1 MTTRWLLRI
10 LWLAGGL
17 ALALASVREPALKRL
32 ARARILPLAEAT
44 APEAWYSGGFR
55 PDGVYPATT
64 RGLLPTRAANAGSW
78 VDGDQW
84 EGRAETAWYGATERR
99 FRVGVAGYPQRA
111 GCKLWVEFRAAD
123 DTVRRVDCPIIDPR
137 EEWNFWEVTRPAGA
151 TALRIVAEDRST
163 THSGWL
169 AFSQPFAAPPAILTA
184 AFLHAQVFT
193 TTALALAL
201 VWGPGLLLLGRSK
214 TPEFRTVLLLGAG
227 PLLLAAGGM
236 TIWLGGGIVRPQTLG
251 FAFSA
256 AAWLGIGMAGWR
268 SRFETEI
275 GPTFGRLLAVVVLAV
290 AAIVAKSSYSVGP
303 EGELFRG
310 TISRNFQVSDR
321 IDSRYSFYVVQ
332 VAAHHGSPA
341 APAADKLF
349 GPWTFFSRGPIAG
362 LTAIPI
368 VMATGGEPQ
377 APPRFPES
385 RWSPFDAAG
394 FAAYRVTMIVLA
406 STVLAALFLVLAPL
420 AGERWALIAA
430 GLVALSPF
438 GLHEIL
444 FTWPKWAAT
453 AWLIASFG
461 LAHAR
466 RPLGAGLAIGA
477 GYLFHPLVL
486 LWGPWIALWA
496 AGRTERNARTIAST
510 LARLGTGAAVVVIPW
525 MALGAVMPHL
535 PEAAVAGQGGFLR
548 YWAKADWHPA
558 TWSTWW
564 KTRWM
569 NFANTFIPLHVWLA
583 DSSYH
588 HPRYGDLYEPGT
600 RIVKFSLQW
609 WNALP
614 FAMGFGLWALS
625 LAALARAFRILRAAA
640 WLLVVAPALF
650 ITAYWGMDPLGLMR
664 ECGHPLFVTLIAL
677 TCLVASREGGR
688 WQTLLLHRTVPW
700 LQLPETW
707 LMLWLTVL
715 ANKRP
720 WPAEHDQLDALALVL
735 NTAALGAAAWLL
747 MRERGRETAPVSTPA
762 TAMVDEA
769 AEKSWPR

>member
-1 MTTRWLLRI
+1 MTTRWMMRI

-17 ALALASVREPALKRL
+17 ALVLAAVREPALKRL
-32 ARARILPLAEAT
+32 ARARVLPLVDAT
-44 APEAWYSGGFR
+44 ASTNWYSGGFR
-55 PDGVYPATT
+55 PDGVYLTTT
-64 RGLLPTRAANAGSW
+64 RGLLPTRAATAGSW

-84 EGRAETAWYGATERR
+84 EGRAETVWFVATEPR
-99 FRVGVAGYPQRA
+99 FRVGVAGYPQHA

-123 DTVRRVDCPIIDPR
+123 GTVNRTDCPLTDPR
-137 EEWNFWEVTRPAGA
+137 EEWNFWELTRPSTA
-151 TALRIVAEDRST
+151 TALRIVAEDRSST
-163 THSGWL
+163 LAGWL
-169 AFSQPFAAPPAILTA
+169 AFSQPYSSPPAIITA
-184 AFLHAQVFT
+184 AFLHAQLFT
-193 TTALALAL
+193 TAALALTL
-201 VWGPGLLLLGRSK
+201 VWGPGLLLLGRCRA
-214 TPEFRTVLLLGAG
+214 TELRTVVLLGAG
-227 PLLLAAGGM
+227 PLLLAGGGVA
-236 TIWLGGGIVRPQTLG
+236 IWLCGGIIRPQTLG
-251 FAFSA
+251 FVLVAI
-256 AAWLGIGMAGWR
+256 AWIGLGVVGWR
-268 SRFETEI
+268 RRFETEI
-275 GPTFGRLLAVVVLAV
+275 SPTLGQLLAVVVLVV
-290 AAIVAKSSYSVGP
+290 AAIVAKSSHSVGP

-332 VAAHHGSPA
+332 VAAHHVGPA
-341 APAADKLF
+341 APDADKLF

-362 LTAIPI
+362 LTTIPI
-368 VMATGGEPQ
+368 VTATGGEPQ
-377 APPRFPES
+377 SPPNLPES
-385 RWSPFDAAG
+385 RWRPFDGAG

-438 GLHEIL
+438 GLHEML

-466 RPLGAGLAIGA
+466 RPLGAGLAIGV

-496 AGRTERNARTIAST
+496 AGRGERNVRAIAIR
-510 LARLGTGAAVVVIPW
+510 LARLGVGAAILVVPW

-535 PEAAVAGQGGFLR
+535 PEATVAGQGGFMR
-548 YWAKADWHPA
+548 YWARADWQIA
-558 TWSTWW
+558 TWPTWW

-588 HPRYGDLYEPGT
+588 HPRFGDVYEPGT
-600 RIVKFSLQW
+600 RIVKFSFVW
-609 WNALP
+609 WNSLP
-614 FAMGFGLWALS
+614 FAMGLGLWALS
-625 LAALARAFRILRAAA
+625 LAALVRAFRILRAAA

-677 TCLVASREGGR
+677 TCLVAAREGGR
-688 WQTLLLHRTVPW
+688 WQTLLLHRIVPW

-720 WPAEHDQLDALALVL
+720 WPAEYDQLDTAALALNAV
-735 NTAALGAAAWLL
+735 ALGAATWLL
-747 MRERGRETAPVSTPA
+747 MRARGVPAAAAPTA
-762 TAMVDEA
+762 AMTGVT
-769 AEKSWPR
+769 AEKSWLR